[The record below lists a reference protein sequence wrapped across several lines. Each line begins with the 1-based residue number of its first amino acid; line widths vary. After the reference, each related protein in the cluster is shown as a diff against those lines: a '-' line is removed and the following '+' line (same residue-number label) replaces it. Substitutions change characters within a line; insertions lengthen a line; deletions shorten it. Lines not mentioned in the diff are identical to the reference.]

1 MRWKEMLGKVQFYE
15 GTGKLF
21 DHLLLAVLWVAGM
34 VPVIT
39 AGASCSAFYDTFHK
53 CILKGEGYVLMTF
66 ADSYRDNLKYGIVGT
81 VMLALLVFIL
91 GTNIGIST
99 SFLKGDLKTAV
110 FWFYVLLMALA
121 AGFFVYLFA
130 LISRFR
136 MKLGWLVK
144 AALYL
149 EIKNPLGTAVLVAI
163 VGADLFLIRM
173 SPVFL
178 VAAPCI
184 SAAAIHKLIEPLME
198 KLYMPKKEQG

>member
-21 DHLLLAVLWVAGM
+21 DLLLLAVLWVAGM

-136 MKLGWLVK
+136 MK
-144 AALYL
+144 
-149 EIKNPLGTAVLVAI
+149 NPLGTAVLVAI

-184 SAAAIHKLIEPLME
+184 STAAIHKLIEPLME